1 MKKKRRRARGL
12 ALQAL
17 YEIDSV
23 GHPADQVI
31 ARYLEE
37 NEILQGDTSLF
48 FRNLVEETLS
58 SSSTLDQLI
67 ADHAPEWPVDELAI
81 IDRCILRIA
90 LWELALSENTPLKV
104 AINEA
109 VELAK
114 RFGSDSAPRFVNG
127 VLGALVP
134 YEAEIRRHLQSEGER

>member
-1 MKKKRRRARGL
+1 MKRKRRKARGL

-23 GHPADQVI
+23 GHTANEVI
-31 ARYLEE
+31 DRYIEE
-37 NEILQGDTSLF
+37 NEALYGDTADF
-48 FRNLVEETLS
+48 FRTLITQTLRS
-58 SSSTLDQLI
+58 RATLDRLI
-67 ADHAPEWPVDELAI
+67 SEHAPEWPVDELAI
-81 IDRCILRIA
+81 IDRGILRMA
-90 LWELALSENTPLKV
+90 LWELALSEKTPLKV

-127 VLGALVP
+127 VLGALALH
-134 YEAEIRRHLQSEGER
+134 EEEIRHQLKEAG

>member
-1 MKKKRRRARGL
+1 MKRKRRRARGL

-23 GHPADQVI
+23 GHPADEVV
-31 ARYLEE
+31 ARYLADHKT
-37 NEILQGDTSLF
+37 LHGDTGDFFSSLV
-48 FRNLVEETLS
+48 LKTLQS
-58 SSSTLDQLI
+58 KSTLDRLI
-67 ADHAPEWPVDELAI
+67 SKCAPDWPVEELAI
-81 IDRCILRIA
+81 IDRTILRIA
-90 LWELALSENTPLKV
+90 LWELADSADTPLKV

-127 VLGALVP
+127 VLGAVVT
-134 YEAEIRRHLQSEGER
+134 YQDEIRRELSLSG